1 MCHGNSVYLVFE
13 YVDHDLADLLDNMLQ
28 KGQHFTI
35 SEVKCLVKQ
44 LLEAVSFLHTHWIIH
59 RDIKMS
65 NLLYNNKGELK
76 LADFGLARTYGVPL
90 TEEKAKLLTP
100 TVVTLWYRA
109 PELLW
114 GATQYTTAIDMWS
127 VGCIMGELLTG
138 KPLLPG
144 ESELDQISRITRLIG
159 SPNNKIWPGFNELPR
174 AKGITLPVQ
183 PYNYLKHKFPNLSR
197 AGLDLLNQMLTYDP
211 RRRITAQ
218 EALQHPFFSEPPLP
232 KSTDFMPTFEESQ
245 RRRIKGRK
253 RSPEVREEGEL
264 RESESELTAEEH
276 KMYSRFARFGE
287 RGPSTLNPF
296 KRSRIEHQS

>member
-138 KPLLPG
+138 
-144 ESELDQISRITRLIG
+144 T
-159 SPNNKIWPGFNELPR
+159 
-174 AKGITLPVQ
+174 
-183 PYNYLKHKFPNLSR
+183 
-197 AGLDLLNQMLTYDP
+197 
-211 RRRITAQ
+211 
-218 EALQHPFFSEPPLP
+218 FS
-232 KSTDFMPTFEESQ
+232 
-245 RRRIKGRK
+245 
-253 RSPEVREEGEL
+253 
-264 RESESELTAEEH
+264 
-276 KMYSRFARFGE
+276 YSRNHIRFHFFLYIWN
-287 RGPSTLNPF
+287 RPKISSIKF
-296 KRSRIEHQS
+296 